1 MFTCTKCDAQFSKW
15 AGRCSECQGWGTLN
29 ETDEIESAVRASGR
43 SPLHAPARG
52 VLLTEETVVVH
63 DRLSSGEDEVDRV
76 LGGGIVPGSLI
87 LLSGEPGVGKS
98 TLVAQIATFS
108 PSLVAPHLV
117 PSPAHRI
124 GTPHPLP
131 PSPSSDSPLTP
142 PAPSPCKEQRGEGEV
157 KIYNEKTLVSPPP
170 FSFGRGRGQ
179 WGEGSNIGTPHPL
192 PPSPCKEQRGEEEVK
207 IYDEKIFVSPPP
219 SAFGAGG
226 GDNAVPAIARL
237 ERRRGVRGKQLTK
250 GEAEAQGGEVLYI
263 SGEESA
269 SQLASRFKRLE
280 KKFDHVKYLEVQ
292 PVETIISTIE
302 KEKPTLAIIDSIQ
315 TVDSLDLEATA
326 GSPNLVRYATNL
338 LLQCAKHTN
347 VPIMIIGQVTK
358 DGSIAGPKTLEH
370 LVDVV
375 LSLEGDPVHA
385 FRILRATKNR
395 FGSTD
400 EVGVFE
406 MAKNG
411 LVAVPNPSERFL
423 AERQNTPGSVI
434 TAILEGSRVFLVE
447 VQALVEKSFY
457 PSPVRRASGFDVNRL
472 QMLSAILS
480 SRAGANLGD
489 KDIYVNVIGGME
501 LNEPAADLAVCAAIL
516 SAVSNKTN
524 PEPTVYFGEVGLGG
538 EVRSVLGTER
548 RLKEAERVGL
558 KQAITPAK
566 IKSVREL

>member
-1 MFTCTKCDAQFSKW
+1 MFICTKCDAQFLKW
-15 AGRCSECQGWGTLN
+15 AGRCNECQGWGTLKEN
-29 ETDEIESAVRASGR
+29 EETTKPFEGPQGHR
-43 SPLHAPARG
+43 PAAKAG
-52 VLLTEETVVVH
+52 VLLAEENVIIH
-63 DRLSSGEDEVDRV
+63 DRLPSGETEVDRV
-76 LGGGIVPGSLI
+76 LGDGIVPGSLI

-98 TLVAQIATFS
+98 TLVAQIATLS
-108 PSLVAPHLV
+108 SAP
-117 PSPAHRI
+117 
-124 GTPHPLP
+124 TPTLP
-131 PSPSSDSPLTP
+131 RMQPY
-142 PAPSPCKEQRGEGEV
+142 E
-157 KIYNEKTLVSPPP
+157 
-170 FSFGRGRGQ
+170 
-179 WGEGSNIGTPHPL
+179 
-192 PPSPCKEQRGEEEVK
+192 
-207 IYDEKIFVSPPP
+207 
-219 SAFGAGG
+219 GG
-226 GDNAVPAIARL
+226 GINR
-237 ERRRGVRGKQLTK
+237 
-250 GEAEAQGGEVLYI
+250 EVLYI

-280 KKFDHVKYLEVQ
+280 KKFDKVKYLEVQ
-292 PVETIISTIE
+292 PVETIVSTIE

-315 TVDSLDLEATA
+315 TVDSLDLEGAA
-326 GSPNLVRYATNL
+326 GNPNVVRYATNL
-338 LLQCAKHTN
+338 LLQCAKQTN

-358 DGSIAGPKTLEH
+358 DGSVAGPKTLEH

-411 LVAVPNPSERFL
+411 LIAVPNPSERFL

-516 SAVSNKTN
+516 SAMKPS
-524 PEPTVYFGEVGLGG
+524 PAGEGLPRHAEGGGEPTVYFGEVGLGG
-538 EVRSVLGTER
+538 EVRSVLGAER
-548 RLKEAERVGL
+548 RLKEMERVGL

-566 IKSVREL
+566 IKSVKEL